1 MMILFESANFSRVFF
16 AVGSQG
22 TVVLV
27 LEVIHLLVQSFQVL
41 RYIDPCGFWCDERT
55 GCLIFHIIVLFRVKA
70 EKRLPYPVSRN
81 SDRYLTPKSQKS
93 TWEGSRIFLSM
104 GIKKAQTKKSSI
116 YRAHRNKYQLIT
128 VSHCKYGDLF
138 WECKKKAEF
147 FTPFYFITSFRSANA
162 KMRIIFVMS
171 K

>member
-1 MMILFESANFSRVFF
+1 MPTEKVGERRRLFKMECTAKMMILFESANFSRVFF

-81 SDRYLTPKSQKS
+81 SYRFPPESKSVMGEAAANVVCIILLTSVKQLMYGHEKSPS
-93 TWEGSRIFLSM
+93 
-104 GIKKAQTKKSSI
+104 
-116 YRAHRNKYQLIT
+116 
-128 VSHCKYGDLF
+128 
-138 WECKKKAEF
+138 
-147 FTPFYFITSFRSANA
+147 
-162 KMRIIFVMS
+162 
-171 K
+171 

>member
-1 MMILFESANFSRVFF
+1 MPTEKVGERRRLFKMECTAKMMILFESANFSRVFF

-70 EKRLPYPVSRN
+70 EKRLPFPVSRN
-81 SDRYLTPKSQKS
+81 THSGSLHRAEIKMWERQPYAFVNKQTSTYLQY
-93 TWEGSRIFLSM
+93 GH
-104 GIKKAQTKKSSI
+104 KKSPSNNEHLTAA
-116 YRAHRNKYQLIT
+116 RT
-128 VSHCKYGDLF
+128 
-138 WECKKKAEF
+138 
-147 FTPFYFITSFRSANA
+147 
-162 KMRIIFVMS
+162 
-171 K
+171 

>member
-1 MMILFESANFSRVFF
+1 MPTEKVGERRRLFKMECTAKMMILFESANFSRVFF

-81 SDRYLTPKSQKS
+81 STMMIAEAKTMCGK
-93 TWEGSRIFLSM
+93 GSRQYLKI
-104 GIKKAQTKKSSI
+104 GHKKSPQTCEHYTMHIDNQSGLYCFAPQI
-116 YRAHRNKYQLIT
+116 
-128 VSHCKYGDLF
+128 
-138 WECKKKAEF
+138 
-147 FTPFYFITSFRSANA
+147 
-162 KMRIIFVMS
+162 
-171 K
+171 